1 MSSGTPKTSLAGRM
15 REWMRNRPGP
25 FSKRELCDGLEIPRG
40 KDRDQVQKALRDFA
54 RRGEIVVVQ
63 DKRIRRQTATRW
75 RFVIGVRLKAK
86 PGDNKDKILKAMRM
100 ISFQEPFAV
109 SDIERMTGAG
119 RSHIDKLVS
128 RLLRQGHLRQEG
140 FRARSSSY
148 GRESLYRVVDTN
160 RFRLEVME

>member
-1 MSSGTPKTSLAGRM
+1 
-15 REWMRNRPGP
+15 MRNRRGP
-25 FSKRELCDGLEIPRG
+25 FTKKQICDGMDVPRG

-54 RRGEIVVVQ
+54 RRGEIAVVH
-63 DKRIRRQTATRW
+63 DKHIRRQTATRW
-75 RFVIGVRLKAK
+75 RFVAGVRLKAK

-100 ISFQEPFAV
+100 ISFQESFAV

-128 RLLRQGHLRQEG
+128 RLLQEGHLRREG

-148 GRESLYRVVDTN
+148 GREALYRVVDTN